1 MTNYTIIQ
9 NSIIHNTNIIVSNNI
24 LTASV
29 TNAHSIHSC
38 TDTQSD
44 HQLRNTQFLSAFS
57 TQLYIWHT
65 ALLPLEWHT
74 AQLSKLILPPFSSK
88 AFRRMTSLFLC
99 LTNFSHSFTR

>member
-38 TDTQSD
+38 ADTQSD

-57 TQLYIWHT
+57 TQLYMAHNLT
-65 ALLPLEWHT
+65 SFKV
-74 AQLSKLILPPFSSK
+74 AQSPNHKIDF
-88 AFRRMTSLFLC
+88 TSFLV
-99 LTNFSHSFTR
+99 